1 MKRVLNW
8 LSKPYYF
15 DPSTKFKLKLSFAF
29 GLFIFLFLFFFK
41 PFGLTNFE
49 EALLKYSLG
58 MGLLDFLGTFLLL
71 YISPLI
77 FKDYFNE
84 DNWTVGRNIL
94 LMAIGL
100 LFVGIILWNF
110 GEVYKK
116 TYGFDKLTLLEFLSK
131 TFLIG
136 IIPLTFYVFINEKRE
151 REKREKRVFKIREIN
166 KKNEINVSKEISIN
180 SDNEKEQIT
189 FKADNLVYITSQGNY
204 ASFFLKKDDGIKEKI
219 LRTTLTKITERL
231 KDHPNIIRCHK
242 SYIINSNFIHDIR
255 GNARGYLLKSNYIS
269 EEIPVS
275 RKFSK
280 ESLKMF
286 FNE

>member
-15 DPSTKFKLKLSFAF
+15 NHSTKFKLKLSFAF
-29 GLFIFLFLFFFK
+29 GLFLFLFLFFFK
-41 PFGLTNFE
+41 PFGLSRFE
-49 EALLKYSLG
+49 EALFEYSLG
-58 MGLLDFLGTFLLL
+58 MGSLDFLGTFLLL

-77 FKDYFNE
+77 FKNYFNE

-94 LMAIGL
+94 LMVVGL
-100 LFVGIILWNF
+100 LFIALILWNF
-110 GEVYKK
+110 GEIYKE

-131 TFLIG
+131 AFLVG
-136 IIPLTFYVFINEKRE
+136 IIPLTFYVFINEKTV
-151 REKREKRVFKIREIN
+151 REKRERRVFKVKEIN
-166 KKNEINVSKEISIN
+166 KESEINTPKEISIN

-189 FKADNLVYITSQGNY
+189 FDADNLVYITSQGNY
-204 ASFFLKKDDGIKEKI
+204 ASFFLKKDDTIKEKI
-219 LRTTLTKITERL
+219 LRITLTKITEKL

-242 SYIINSNFIHDIR
+242 SYIVNSNFINDIS

-280 ESLKMF
+280 ESLNVF
-286 FNE
+286 FHE

>member
-15 DPSTKFKLKLSFAF
+15 NHSTKFKFKLSFAF
-29 GLFIFLFLFFFK
+29 GLFLFLFLFFFK
-41 PFGLTNFE
+41 PFGLSRFE
-49 EALLKYSLG
+49 GALFEYSLG
-58 MGLLDFLGTFLLL
+58 MGALDFLGTFLLL
-71 YISPLI
+71 IISPLI
-77 FKDYFNE
+77 FKNYFNE

-94 LMAIGL
+94 LMVIGL
-100 LFVGIILWNF
+100 LFVALILWNF
-110 GEVYKK
+110 GEVYKE

-131 TFLIG
+131 AFLVG
-136 IIPLTFYVFINEKRE
+136 IIPLTFYVFINEKTV
-151 REKREKRVFKIREIN
+151 REKRERRIFKVKEIKKEN
-166 KKNEINVSKEISIN
+166 KVNTPKEISIN

-189 FKADNLVYITSQGNY
+189 FDVDNLVYITSQGNY
-204 ASFFLKKDDGIKEKI
+204 ASFFLKKDDIITEKI
-219 LRTTLTKITERL
+219 LRITLTKITEKL

-242 SYIINSNFIHDIR
+242 SYIINSNFINDIS

-280 ESLKMF
+280 ESLKVF
-286 FNE
+286 LHE

>member
-1 MKRVLNW
+1 MKRLLNW

-29 GLFIFLFLFFFK
+29 GLFLFLFLFFFK
-41 PFGLTNFE
+41 PFGLIRFE
-49 EALLKYSLG
+49 KALLEYSIG
-58 MGLLDFLGTFLLL
+58 MGFLDFLGTFLLL

-131 TFLIG
+131 AFLIG

-151 REKREKRVFKIREIN
+151 RAKREKRVFKIREIN
-166 KKNEINVSKEISIN
+166 KENEIKVSKEIRIN

-189 FKADNLVYITSQGNY
+189 FKTDNLVYITSQGNY
-204 ASFFLKKDDGIKEKI
+204 ASFFLKKDDAIKEKI
-219 LRTTLTKITERL
+219 LRTTLTKITEKL

-242 SYIINSNFIHDIR
+242 SYIINSNFIHDIS

-275 RKFSK
+275 RTFSK
-280 ESLKMF
+280 ESLKIF
-286 FNE
+286 FND

>member
-8 LSKPYYF
+8 LSNPYYF

-49 EALLKYSLG
+49 EALLKYSIG
-58 MGLLDFLGTFLLL
+58 MGLLDFLATFLLL

-100 LFVGIILWNF
+100 LFIGIILWNF

-136 IIPLTFYVFINEKRE
+136 IIPLTFYVFINEKKE

-166 KKNEINVSKEISIN
+166 KENEINVSKEISIN

-189 FKADNLVYITSQGNY
+189 FKADNLIYITSQGNY
-204 ASFFLKKDDGIKEKI
+204 ASFFLKKDDAIKEKI
-219 LRTTLTKITERL
+219 LRTTLTKITEKL

-242 SYIINSNFIHDIR
+242 SYIINSNFIHDIS

-275 RKFSK
+275 RTFSK

>member
-15 DPSTKFKLKLSFAF
+15 NPSTKFKLKLSFAF
-29 GLFIFLFLFFFK
+29 GLFLFLFLFFFK
-41 PFGLTNFE
+41 PFGLSRFE
-49 EALLKYSLG
+49 EALLEYSLG
-58 MGLLDFLGTFLLL
+58 MGSLDFLGTFLLL

-77 FKDYFNE
+77 FKNYFNE

-94 LMAIGL
+94 LMVVGL
-100 LFVGIILWNF
+100 LFIALILWNF
-110 GEVYKK
+110 GEIYKE

-131 TFLIG
+131 AFLVG
-136 IIPLTFYVFINEKRE
+136 IIPLTFYVFINEKTV
-151 REKREKRVFKIREIN
+151 REKRERRVFKVKEIN
-166 KKNEINVSKEISIN
+166 KESEINTPKEISIN

-189 FKADNLVYITSQGNY
+189 FDADNLVYITSQGNY
-204 ASFFLKKDDGIKEKI
+204 ASFFLKKDDTIKEKI
-219 LRTTLTKITERL
+219 LRITLTKITEKL

-242 SYIINSNFIHDIR
+242 SYIVNSNFINDIS
-255 GNARGYLLKSNYIS
+255 GNARGYLLKSKYIS

-280 ESLKMF
+280 ESLNVF
-286 FNE
+286 FHE

>member
-15 DPSTKFKLKLSFAF
+15 NPSTKFKLKLSFAF
-29 GLFIFLFLFFFK
+29 GLFLFLFLFFFK
-41 PFGLTNFE
+41 PFGLSRFE
-49 EALLKYSLG
+49 EALLEYSLG
-58 MGLLDFLGTFLLL
+58 MGSLDFLGTFLLL

-77 FKDYFNE
+77 FKNYFNE

-94 LMAIGL
+94 LMVVGL
-100 LFVGIILWNF
+100 LFIALILWNF
-110 GEVYKK
+110 GEIYKE

-131 TFLIG
+131 AFLVG
-136 IIPLTFYVFINEKRE
+136 IIPLTFYVFINEKTV
-151 REKREKRVFKIREIN
+151 REKRERRVFKVKEIN
-166 KKNEINVSKEISIN
+166 KESEINTPKEISIN

-189 FKADNLVYITSQGNY
+189 FDADNLVYITSQGNY
-204 ASFFLKKDDGIKEKI
+204 ASFFLKKDDTIKEKI
-219 LRTTLTKITERL
+219 LRITLTKITEKL

-242 SYIINSNFIHDIR
+242 SYIVNSNFINDIS
-255 GNARGYLLKSNYIS
+255 GNARGYLLKSHYIS

-280 ESLKMF
+280 ESLNVF
-286 FNE
+286 FYE

>member
-1 MKRVLNW
+1 MKRVINW

-15 DPSTKFKLKLSFAF
+15 NPSAKFKFKLSFAF
-29 GLFIFLFLFFFK
+29 GLFLFLFLFFFK
-41 PFGLTNFE
+41 PFGLSRFE
-49 EALLKYSLG
+49 GALFEYSLG
-58 MGLLDFLGTFLLL
+58 MGFLDFLGTFLLL
-71 YISPLI
+71 IISPLI
-77 FKDYFNE
+77 FKNYFSE

-94 LMAIGL
+94 LMVVGL
-100 LFVGIILWNF
+100 LFVALILWNF

-131 TFLIG
+131 AFLVG
-136 IIPLTFYVFINEKRE
+136 IIPLTFYVFINEKTV
-151 REKREKRVFKIREIN
+151 REKRERKIFKVKEVKKEN
-166 KKNEINVSKEISIN
+166 KVNTPKEITIN

-189 FKADNLVYITSQGNY
+189 FDVDNLVYITSQGNY
-204 ASFFLKKDDGIKEKI
+204 ASFFLKKDDIITEKI
-219 LRTTLTKITERL
+219 LRITLTKITEKL

-242 SYIINSNFIHDIR
+242 SYIINSNFINDIS

-280 ESLKMF
+280 ESLKVF
-286 FNE
+286 LHE

>member
-8 LSKPYYF
+8 LSTPYYF
-15 DPSTKFKLKLSFAF
+15 VPSTKFKLKLSFAF
-29 GLFIFLFLFFFK
+29 GLFLFLFLFFFK
-41 PFGLTNFE
+41 PFGLTSFE
-49 EALLKYSLG
+49 EALLEYSIG
-58 MGLLDFLGTFLLL
+58 MGFLDFLGTFLLL
-71 YISPLI
+71 YISPLL

-100 LFVGIILWNF
+100 LFIGIILWNF

-151 REKREKRVFKIREIN
+151 RAKREKRVFKIKEFN
-166 KKNEINVSKEISIN
+166 VKNEINVSKEISIN

-189 FKADNLVYITSQGNY
+189 FEAENLVYITSQGNY
-204 ASFFLKKDDGIKEKI
+204 ASFFFRKNDGIKEKI
-219 LRTTLTKITERL
+219 LRTTLTKITEKLR
-231 KDHPNIIRCHK
+231 DHPKFIRCHK
-242 SYIINSNFIHDIR
+242 SYIVNSNFINDIS

-275 RKFSK
+275 RKFNK
-280 ESLKMF
+280 KSLKVF
-286 FNE
+286 FHD

>member
-1 MKRVLNW
+1 MKRLLNW

-29 GLFIFLFLFFFK
+29 GLFLFLFLFFFK
-41 PFGLTNFE
+41 PFGLIRFE
-49 EALLKYSLG
+49 KALLEYSIG
-58 MGLLDFLGTFLLL
+58 MGFLDFLGTFLLL

-131 TFLIG
+131 AFLIG

-151 REKREKRVFKIREIN
+151 RAKREKRVFKIREIN
-166 KKNEINVSKEISIN
+166 KENEIKVSKEIRIN

-189 FKADNLVYITSQGNY
+189 FKTDNLVYITSQGNY
-204 ASFFLKKDDGIKEKI
+204 ASFFLKKDDAIKEKI
-219 LRTTLTKITERL
+219 LRTTLTKITEKL

-242 SYIINSNFIHDIR
+242 SYIINSNFIHDIS

-275 RKFSK
+275 RTFSK

-286 FNE
+286 FND

>member
-1 MKRVLNW
+1 MKRVIYW

-29 GLFIFLFLFFFK
+29 GLFLFLFLFFFK
-41 PFGLTNFE
+41 PFGLIRFE
-49 EALLKYSLG
+49 EALLEYSIG
-58 MGLLDFLGTFLLL
+58 MGFLDFLGTFLLL

-77 FKDYFNE
+77 FKNYFNE
-84 DNWTVGRNIL
+84 DNWTVGRNLL

-110 GEVYKK
+110 GEVYKE
-116 TYGFDKLTLLEFLSK
+116 TYGFNKLTLLEFLSK
-131 TFLIG
+131 AFLIG

-151 REKREKRVFKIREIN
+151 RAKRERRVFKIREIN
-166 KKNEINVSKEISIN
+166 NENKINVSKEISIN
-180 SDNEKEQIT
+180 SDNEKERIT
-189 FKADNLVYITSQGNY
+189 FTADSLVYITSQGNY
-204 ASFFLKKDDGIKEKI
+204 ASFFLKKDDTIKEKI
-219 LRTTLTKITERL
+219 LRITLTKITEEL

-242 SYIINSNFIHDIR
+242 SYIVNSNFINDIS

-275 RKFSK
+275 RTFSK
-280 ESLKMF
+280 ESLKIF

>member
-1 MKRVLNW
+1 MKRVLSW

-29 GLFIFLFLFFFK
+29 GLFLFLFLFFFK
-41 PFGLTNFE
+41 PFDLTRFE
-49 EALLKYSLG
+49 EALLEYSIG
-58 MGLLDFLGTFLLL
+58 MGFLDFLGTFLLL

-110 GEVYKK
+110 GEVYKE
-116 TYGFDKLTLLEFLSK
+116 TYGFNKLTLLEFLSK
-131 TFLIG
+131 AFLIG

-151 REKREKRVFKIREIN
+151 RAKRERRVFKIREIN
-166 KKNEINVSKEISIN
+166 NENKINVSKEISIN
-180 SDNEKEQIT
+180 SDNEKERIT
-189 FKADNLVYITSQGNY
+189 FTADSLVYITSQGNY
-204 ASFFLKKDDGIKEKI
+204 ASFFLKKDDAIKEKI
-219 LRTTLTKITERL
+219 LRITLTKITEEL

-242 SYIINSNFIHDIR
+242 SYIVNSNFINDIS

-275 RKFSK
+275 RTFSK
-280 ESLKMF
+280 ESLKIF

>member
-8 LSKPYYF
+8 LSNPYYF

-166 KKNEINVSKEISIN
+166 KKNEINISKEISIN

>member
-1 MKRVLNW
+1 MKRILNW

-29 GLFIFLFLFFFK
+29 GLFLFLFLFFFK
-41 PFGLTNFE
+41 PFGLTSFE
-49 EALLKYSLG
+49 EALLEYSIG
-58 MGLLDFLGTFLLL
+58 MGFLDFLGTFLLL

-100 LFVGIILWNF
+100 LFIGIILWNF

-131 TFLIG
+131 AFLIG

-151 REKREKRVFKIREIN
+151 RAKREKRVFKIKEFN
-166 KKNEINVSKEISIN
+166 VKNEINVSKEISIN
-180 SDNEKEQIT
+180 SDNEKEKIT

-204 ASFFLKKDDGIKEKI
+204 ASFFLKKDDAIKEKI
-219 LRTTLTKITERL
+219 LRTTLTKITEKL

-242 SYIINSNFIHDIR
+242 SYIINSNFIHDIS

-275 RKFSK
+275 RTFSK